1 MSEKKTTVCI
11 VGTGMIAGVHAAG
24 YNRCDGVD
32 LKIFNRTRSKAEKFA
47 KQFEVSEIID
57 TLDEVLERKDIDALD
72 ICLTHDLHLEICERA
87 FAAGKHV
94 LLEKPMANTLE
105 EADKMIAAADK
116 AGKVLAVSE
125 NFRFEPAIL
134 KAKEVMEAG
143 DIGTPFMIMINDLYW
158 MAELTT
164 INPAYDWRRK
174 LEGNA
179 GGVLYDRG
187 VHNTA
192 VMNFLGGDVET
203 VYARCMNPQK
213 YWEGDETSLI
223 TATHKNGIVS
233 NYIQSWN
240 TIGLPEWD
248 QPRFMIW
255 GTEGSIIDNSN
266 HRIGGHF
273 YYEVGGLRITSRKND
288 KYKGRV
294 VSHEFLAGK
303 TWLEDIWHQPVPDNM
318 LEDMVRR
325 GNEWFVED
333 EYPDYDVYHA
343 SVSDFVAAVQG
354 KKAPHVSGQNA
365 RDDVA
370 VVFAAYKSDETNSV
384 VKMSDM

>member
-164 INPAYDWRRK
+164 VNPAYDWRRK

-273 YYEVGGLRITSRKND
+273 CYEVGSLRITSRKND

-294 VSHEFLAGK
+294 TSHEFLAGK

-370 VVFAAYKSDETNSV
+370 VVFAAYKSDETNNV